1 MQPAFSQGT
10 ELDLIPRWLD
20 RDSCVIIP
28 TVMQVA
34 LPEASGLKI
43 VLQEQDLYLYCAA
56 LL

>member
-1 MQPAFSQGT
+1 MQPAFSQGA
-10 ELDLIPRWLD
+10 EQDLIPRWMD
-20 RDSCVIIP
+20 PGSCVIIP

-34 LPEASGLKI
+34 LPEASGLKT